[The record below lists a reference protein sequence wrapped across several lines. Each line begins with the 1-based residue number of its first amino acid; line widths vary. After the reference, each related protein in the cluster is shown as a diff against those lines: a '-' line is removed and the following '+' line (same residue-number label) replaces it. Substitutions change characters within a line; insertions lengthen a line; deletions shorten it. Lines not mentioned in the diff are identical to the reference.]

1 MLTSP
6 QLHLITQRVARGL
19 ALKKKNVYLFCLS
32 IVSLLAQLLLPS
44 RPCPYLC
51 LCLIL
56 IDSVR
61 SSADSSGSPRP
72 LACEHACDLCSGP
85 LPGSSHHTYTH
96 RRAQP
101 HRGMCTQGQNKQKGK
116 SAYSICTEWLIKLV
130 KDSTKSV
137 NCNISICSTASTSHA
152 PINLGEKICV

>member
-6 QLHLITQRVARGL
+6 QLHLITQSVARGL
-19 ALKKKNVYLFCLS
+19 ALEKKNVYLFCLS
-32 IVSLLAQLLLPS
+32 IASLLAQLLLPS
-44 RPCPYLC
+44 HPCPYLC

-85 LPGSSHHTYTH
+85 LPGSSNHTYTQ
-96 RRAQP
+96 RR
-101 HRGMCTQGQNKQKGK
+101 TQTHTHTQRNVHTRAKQAKGK
-116 SAYSICTEWLIKLV
+116 V
-130 KDSTKSV
+130 SV
-137 NCNISICSTASTSHA
+137 EYMHRMTD
-152 PINLGEKICV
+152 